1 MTILDAFCLLVV
13 FPEIRKNNGNIFSD
27 VESTP
32 SQRPEIKN
40 HEI

>member
-1 MTILDAFCLLVV
+1 MTILDALCLLVV

-32 SQRPEIKN
+32 QSKT
-40 HEI
+40 